1 MARWQVNLTFVVLPL
16 LTACS
21 DFEATVA
28 IFRVGNVVSGCLGDK
43 AFDDDWERLVFTCF
57 M

>member
-1 MARWQVNLTFVVLPL
+1 MCLFYGTFAGQLTYVVLPL

-28 IFRVGNVVSGCLGDK
+28 IFRVGNVVSGC
-43 AFDDDWERLVFTCF
+43 
-57 M
+57 